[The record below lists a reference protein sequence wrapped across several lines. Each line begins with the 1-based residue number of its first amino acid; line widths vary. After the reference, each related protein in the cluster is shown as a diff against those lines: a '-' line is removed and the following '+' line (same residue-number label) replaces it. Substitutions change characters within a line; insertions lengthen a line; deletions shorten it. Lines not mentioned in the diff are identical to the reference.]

1 MAKIRAHFPVFVSHG
16 ISLALTSGVAS
27 LGRRSGR
34 LTTILPPDGAST
46 CGPARHVRS
55 SPGLLCS
62 RVPRA
67 RNHCGL
73 VIHTA
78 VKLMGVAQPSLADRV
93 LLSWKLA
100 PSLPFEGRMWNPLHT
115 AGADAPWTRR
125 LVPLFAAV
133 FLSSYGLA
141 TAQPTQADNDVSLA
155 LVPQQ
160 RPITP
165 QERRKWFVE
174 GALGPKAL
182 GTGLV
187 MGAWQTAVDSPEEWQ
202 GSSGF
207 TKRVLTYDADN
218 GISKG
223 IEASLG
229 VLWGEDPRPVRS
241 RRDDL
246 GGRLGFAIKTVVLAP
261 RSDGHLGPAW
271 GRYAG
276 AVGSNVAKN
285 AWLPSRLTT
294 PKETARRIAAG
305 LVGRLAMNMW
315 QEFGPDLR
323 RRFMRGRAAKTFAS
337 DTAASTI
344 PAGVASGDQDR

>member
-1 MAKIRAHFPVFVSHG
+1 
-16 ISLALTSGVAS
+16 
-27 LGRRSGR
+27 
-34 LTTILPPDGAST
+34 
-46 CGPARHVRS
+46 
-55 SPGLLCS
+55 
-62 RVPRA
+62 
-67 RNHCGL
+67 
-73 VIHTA
+73 
-78 VKLMGVAQPSLADRV
+78 
-93 LLSWKLA
+93 
-100 PSLPFEGRMWNPLHT
+100 
-115 AGADAPWTRR
+115 
-125 LVPLFAAV
+125 
-133 FLSSYGLA
+133 
-141 TAQPTQADNDVSLA
+141 
-155 LVPQQ
+155 
-160 RPITP
+160 
-165 QERRKWFVE
+165 
-174 GALGPKAL
+174 
-182 GTGLV
+182 
-187 MGAWQTAVDSPEEWQ
+187 MGAWRTAVDSPEEWQ

-241 RRDDL
+241 GRDDL

-276 AVGSNVAKN
+276 TVGSNLVQN

-323 RRFMRGRAAKTFAS
+323 RRFARGRAAKTFAS
-337 DTAASTI
+337 DTPASTI
-344 PAGVASGDQDR
+344 PAGVAAEDQDR

>member
-1 MAKIRAHFPVFVSHG
+1 
-16 ISLALTSGVAS
+16 
-27 LGRRSGR
+27 
-34 LTTILPPDGAST
+34 
-46 CGPARHVRS
+46 
-55 SPGLLCS
+55 
-62 RVPRA
+62 
-67 RNHCGL
+67 
-73 VIHTA
+73 
-78 VKLMGVAQPSLADRV
+78 
-93 LLSWKLA
+93 
-100 PSLPFEGRMWNPLHT
+100 MWNRLHT
-115 AGADAPWTRR
+115 AGHDARWSRR

-141 TAQPTQADNDVSLA
+141 TAQPTQPDNDVTLA

-160 RPITP
+160 RPITAR
-165 QERRKWFVE
+165 ERRKWFVE

-229 VLWGEDPRPVRS
+229 LLWGEDPRPVRS

-276 AVGSNVAKN
+276 AVGSNVVKN

-294 PKETARRIAAG
+294 PKETVRRIAAG

-323 RRFMRGRAAKTFAS
+323 RRFTRGRAAKTFAS
-337 DTAASTI
+337 DTPAATI
-344 PAGVASGDQDR
+344 PAGVAAGDQESRE

>member
-1 MAKIRAHFPVFVSHG
+1 ME
-16 ISLALTSGVAS
+16 
-27 LGRRSGR
+27 
-34 LTTILPPDGAST
+34 
-46 CGPARHVRS
+46 
-55 SPGLLCS
+55 
-62 RVPRA
+62 
-67 RNHCGL
+67 
-73 VIHTA
+73 
-78 VKLMGVAQPSLADRV
+78 
-93 LLSWKLA
+93 LA
-100 PSLPFEGRMWNPLHT
+100 PSLPFERRMWNRLHT
-115 AGADAPWTRR
+115 VGRDARCASR
-125 LVPLFAAV
+125 LAVLVAAA

-141 TAQPTQADNDVSLA
+141 TAQPTQPDIDVAPA

-160 RPITP
+160 RPITA

-174 GALGPKAL
+174 GALAPKAL

-187 MGAWQTAVDSPEEWQ
+187 MGAWHTAVDSPEEWQ

-229 VLWGEDPRPVRS
+229 LLWGEDPRPVRS
-241 RRDDL
+241 GRDDL

-276 AVGSNVAKN
+276 TVGSNVAQN

-323 RRFMRGRAAKTFAS
+323 RRFPRGRAAKTFAS
-337 DTAASTI
+337 DTPASAI
-344 PAGVASGDQDR
+344 PAGVPAGDQNR